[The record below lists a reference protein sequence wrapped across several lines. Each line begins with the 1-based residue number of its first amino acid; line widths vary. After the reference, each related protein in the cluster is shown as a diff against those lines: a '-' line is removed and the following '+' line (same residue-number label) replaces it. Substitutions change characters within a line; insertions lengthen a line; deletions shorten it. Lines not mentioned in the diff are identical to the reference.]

1 MFDTIP
7 YISVALL
14 IVFSLGLGFIGRKQS
29 TGDNFFI
36 GNRKADWFPLS
47 FSIAAGFCYA
57 NVPFFILKWHG
68 LAGVYGGIWVTLGII
83 VPLLILGV
91 VGYYFS
97 QNKNFSK
104 FFNMNVFVFD

>member
-7 YISVALL
+7 YISLALI

-36 GNRKADWFPLS
+36 GNRKADWFPVS
-47 FSIAAGFCYA
+47 FSVAAGFFYA
-57 NVPFFILKWHG
+57 GVQFFILKWHN
-68 LAGVYGGIWVTLGII
+68 LAGFYGGIWVTLGII

-91 VGYYFS
+91 VAVSYTHLRAHET
-97 QNKNFSK
+97 
-104 FFNMNVFVFD
+104 